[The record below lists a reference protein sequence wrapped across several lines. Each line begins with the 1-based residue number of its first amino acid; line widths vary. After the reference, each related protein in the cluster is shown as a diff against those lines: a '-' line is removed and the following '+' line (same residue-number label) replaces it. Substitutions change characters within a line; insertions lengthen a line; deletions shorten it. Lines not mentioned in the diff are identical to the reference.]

1 MFVLRTRT
9 ATALITR
16 RTGCADGGVRRARR
30 HVRGPRSAESGVDAA
45 RPEGVWPPRRGHSDS
60 LNVCGPVWNSKDINR
75 NRWRRHRLAY
85 HNSTCKRMEHDPS
98 NRSGPTIFMNRYA
111 HASSS
116 SSSSSERASEHAR
129 IAGHVALHPPT
140 ASSRASSVVCT
151 PRGALHHP
159 LPCLALRVA
168 PAFGVRGLRRALV
181 ARPPARR
188 HQGDAAAPR
197 YSLVI
202 MHRGSG
208 RLSATEALSG
218 CPGGGGDP
226 ARTDVRDDAQQYAEQ
241 HSHGR
246 GLGDGS
252 ASRECTQPVFGAV
265 CERSVSHT
273 SRFATFRR
281 GG

>member
-1 MFVLRTRT
+1 MCPP
-9 ATALITR
+9 R
-16 RTGCADGGVRRARR
+16 RGERRWTWSSGRP
-30 HVRGPRSAESGVDAA
+30 GRSA
-45 RPEGVWPPRRGHSDS
+45 EGVWPPRRGHSDS

-85 HNSTCKRMEHDPS
+85 RNSACKRMEHDPS

-208 RLSATEALSG
+208 RLAATEALSG
-218 CPGGGGDP
+218 CSGGGGDP

-246 GLGDGS
+246 GSGTARRLVLHT
-252 ASRECTQPVFGAV
+252 ACF
-265 CERSVSHT
+265 RSCL
-273 SRFATFRR
+273 
-281 GG
+281 

>member
-1 MFVLRTRT
+1 M
-9 ATALITR
+9 
-16 RTGCADGGVRRARR
+16 
-30 HVRGPRSAESGVDAA
+30 
-45 RPEGVWPPRRGHSDS
+45 
-60 LNVCGPVWNSKDINR
+60 WNSKDINR

-85 HNSTCKRMEHDPS
+85 RNSACKRMEHDPS

-208 RLSATEALSG
+208 RLAATEALSG
-218 CPGGGGDP
+218 CSGGGGDP

-252 ASRECTQPVFGAV
+252 ASRSAHSLFSQLFVSVQSVTHRVLPHSAEGVNDTTVSAVPNVRVKRV
-265 CERSVSHT
+265 CERV
-273 SRFATFRR
+273 AD
-281 GG
+281 